1 MVEKK
6 TDFNKNLAVKYSEFY
21 EKTKFRS
28 PGFDEKTQPSKL
40 VLDMNT
46 QLSVSLKLMR
56 KLSCQGTRIARLSFS
71 ESLNVYTK
79 TLKSKIA

>member
-1 MVEKK
+1 MRKLSLDRLDLMRK
-6 TDFNKNLAVKYSEFY
+6 LSLK
-21 EKTKFRS
+21 
-28 PGFDEKTQPSKL
+28 KL

-79 TLKSKIA
+79 T